1 LVLALY
7 RIVESV
13 GRLGN
18 VSGKDV
24 NGSIGGVLNEEM
36 VNYERGMRVF
46 ADRLTLQS
54 SYKSLGENG
63 L

>member
-1 LVLALY
+1 V
-7 RIVESV
+7 IV
-13 GRLGN
+13 R
-18 VSGKDV
+18 
-24 NGSIGGVLNEEM
+24 IGGILLINLNEEM
-36 VNYERGMRVF
+36 MVYERGMRVF